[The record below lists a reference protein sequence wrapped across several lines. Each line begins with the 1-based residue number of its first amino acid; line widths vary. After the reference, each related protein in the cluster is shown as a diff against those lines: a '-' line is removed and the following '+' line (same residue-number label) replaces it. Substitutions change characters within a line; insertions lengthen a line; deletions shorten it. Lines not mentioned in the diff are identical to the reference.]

1 MMTMNLE
8 ALLAYLHIA
17 AILSLVVFISSQAAL
32 CRVEWLNAAVV
43 RRLLVLDKIYL
54 SAAALI
60 LASGLART
68 FWGIKGWA
76 WYVGQPLWW
85 AKLGL
90 MLLLLLLSIKPSLA
104 FRRWL
109 VQLEAQGSL
118 PAEQDIKAVRAHI
131 MRTAHLLLLIP
142 VAGVMLARGLGT
154 LS

>member
-1 MMTMNLE
+1 MMMTMNLE

-43 RRLLVLDKIYL
+43 RRLVVLDRIYL
-54 SAAALI
+54 SAATLI

-68 FWGIKGWA
+68 VWGIKGWA
-76 WYVGQPLWW
+76 WYMGQPLWW

-90 MLLLLLLSIKPSLA
+90 MLLILLLSIKPSLT

-109 VQLEAQGSL
+109 VQLEAQNSL
-118 PAEQDIKAVRAHI
+118 PVEQEIKAVRAQI

-154 LS
+154 F

>member
-1 MMTMNLE
+1 MMTTMNLE
-8 ALLAYLHIA
+8 TLLAYLHIA

-43 RRLLVLDKIYL
+43 RRLVVLDKIYL
-54 SAAALI
+54 SAAALL

-68 FWGIKGWA
+68 FWGIKGWD
-76 WYVGQPLWW
+76 WYMGQPLWW

-90 MLLLLLLSIKPSLA
+90 LLLMLLLSIKPSLA

-109 VQLEAQGSL
+109 ARLDAQATL
-118 PAEQDIKAVRAHI
+118 PAEAEIKALRAHI

-142 VAGVMLARGLGT
+142 VAGVMLARGLGV
-154 LS
+154 S

>member
-1 MMTMNLE
+1 MNLE

-43 RRLLVLDKIYL
+43 RRLVVLDKIYL

-60 LASGLART
+60 LASGLARSI
-68 FWGIKGWA
+68 WGIKSAA

-90 MLLLLLLSIKPSLA
+90 LLLLLLLSIKPSMA

-109 VQLEAQGSL
+109 LQLEAQGRL
-118 PAEQDIKAVRAHI
+118 PLEQEIKAVRAQI

-142 VAGVMLARGLGT
+142 AAGVLLARGLGVY
-154 LS
+154 

>member
-1 MMTMNLE
+1 MNLE

-43 RRLLVLDKIYL
+43 RRLVVLDKIYL

-68 FWGIKGWA
+68 FWGIKGWV
-76 WYVGQPLWW
+76 WYIGQPLWW

-104 FRRWL
+104 LRRWL

-118 PAEQDIKAVRAHI
+118 PAEREIKAVRAHI

-154 LS
+154 L

>member
-1 MMTMNLE
+1 MMMTMNLE

-43 RRLLVLDKIYL
+43 RRLVVLDRIYL
-54 SAAALI
+54 SAATLI

-76 WYVGQPLWW
+76 WYMGQPLWW

-90 MLLLLLLSIKPSLA
+90 MLLILLLSIKPSLT

-109 VQLEAQGSL
+109 VQLEAQNSL
-118 PAEQDIKAVRAHI
+118 PVEQEIKAVRAHI

-154 LS
+154 F

>member
-1 MMTMNLE
+1 MNLE

-43 RRLLVLDKIYL
+43 RRLVTLDKIYL
-54 SAAALI
+54 TAGALV

-68 FWGIKGWA
+68 TWGLKSAA
-76 WYVGQPLWW
+76 WYAGQPLWW

-90 MLLLLLLSIKPSLA
+90 MLLILLLSVKPSLA

-109 VQLEAQGSL
+109 GQLNQQGTLPVEA
-118 PAEQDIKAVRAHI
+118 EIKAVRAQI

-142 VAGVMLARGLGT
+142 AAGVMLARGLGIV
-154 LS
+154 

>member
-1 MMTMNLE
+1 MMMLNLE

-43 RRLLVLDKIYL
+43 KRLVVLDKIYL

-60 LASGLART
+60 LASGLARSI
-68 FWGIKGWA
+68 WGIKGWA

-90 MLLLLLLSIKPSLA
+90 MLLILLLSIKPSLA
-104 FRRWL
+104 FRHWL
-109 VQLEAQGSL
+109 ARLETQGSL
-118 PAEQDIKAVRAHI
+118 PLEQDIKALRAHI

-142 VAGVMLARGLGT
+142 VAGVMLARGLGVY
-154 LS
+154 